1 MALNVK
7 IVLVMI
13 LKLHKNLSFKILLI
27 IKKFHFNYIFKKE
40 FYEKNQ
46 QRNESTPSPYRD
58 TGQLSIFMT
67 SVFFINVPKKSP
79 NNLNPLTFDLVKNYF
94 TSYFYFQR
102 PNSLLLIYS

>member
-46 QRNESTPSPYRD
+46 QRNESTPGPYRV

-79 NNLNPLTFDLVKNYF
+79 NNLNPIFD
-94 TSYFYFQR
+94 
-102 PNSLLLIYS
+102 I